1 MAKKGGALPAF
12 EELELIRAEGRVSVR
27 RFLARLGIPV
37 STWYHWRAAHLRGAP
52 VRRWPAPVVDPL
64 EPLAAQT
71 AARWSAWGHRKIW
84 AMLRADGVRVSRSSV
99 LRALA
104 RRGLLMPHRYQAERR
119 QLAVARRA
127 LFVAAPT
134 RRNRVWQTDF
144 TEYET
149 SRGGT
154 WRISPVVDYA
164 TKVCLAAPIS
174 GTTAARDAI
183 AAIEAAIRTAE
194 RLLGHALLEDCL
206 DPATGELVPLTIV
219 TDNGPA
225 YKSSD
230 FLHFIARHPELR
242 HVRTRH
248 HAPETNGVVERFNG
262 SLKYEHLYRL
272 EIADVIALADET
284 EAYRDLYNAIRPHEA
299 LGFATPLSRHLAEPV
314 ESHLSEPESVQILTR
329 DTHWRHRLL
338 PPSRTV
344 PTLHCRAA

>member
-1 MAKKGGALPAF
+1 MAKKGGALPAY
-12 EELELIRAEGRVSVR
+12 EELELIRAEGRVPVR
-27 RFLARLGIPV
+27 RFLARLGIPT
-37 STWYHWRAAHLRGAP
+37 STWYHWRAGYLRGRP
-52 VRRWPAPVVDPL
+52 VRRWPAPVVDAI
-64 EPLAAQT
+64 EEQAAQT
-71 AARWSAWGHRKIW
+71 AYRWSAWGHRKIW

-104 RRGLLMPHRYQAERR
+104 RRDLLMPVRYQAERR

-154 WRISPVVDYA
+154 WRIAPVVDYA
-164 TKVCLAAPIS
+164 TKLVLAVPVS

-183 AAIEAAIRTAE
+183 AAIVAAIAEAE
-194 RLLGHALLEDCL
+194 RLLGHPLLEDCI
-206 DPATGELVPLTIV
+206 DPVTGEIVPLTIV

-230 FLHFIARHPELR
+230 FLHFIAGRPELA

-248 HAPETNGVVERFNG
+248 HAPETNGVVERFNQT
-262 SLKYEHLYRL
+262 LKYEHLYRHEIPDAL
-272 EIADVIALADET
+272 ELHDQAGAF
-284 EAYRDLYNAIRPHEA
+284 RDLYNAIRPHEA
-299 LGFATPLSRHLAEPV
+299 LGFETPLSHYLATPEPHLYQAET
-314 ESHLSEPESVQILTR
+314 VQ
-329 DTHWRHRLL
+329 D
-338 PPSRTV
+338 S
-344 PTLHCRAA
+344 

>member
-1 MAKKGGALPAF
+1 MAKKRGALPAF
-12 EELELIRAEGRVSVR
+12 EELELIRAEGQLSVR

-37 STWYHWRAAHLRGAP
+37 STWYHWRAAHLRGEP
-52 VRRWPAPVVDPL
+52 VRRWPAPVVDRL
-64 EPLAAQT
+64 EPLAART
-71 AARWSAWGHRKIW
+71 AAQWSAWGHRKIW
-84 AMLRADGVRVSRSSV
+84 AMLRADGIHVSRSSV

-104 RRGLLMPHRYQAERR
+104 RRGLLMPVRYQAERR

-127 LFVAAPT
+127 LFVEAPT

-183 AAIEAAIRTAE
+183 AALETAIRAAE
-194 RLLGHALLEDCL
+194 RLLGHSLLEDCV
-206 DPATGELVPLTIV
+206 DRATGELSPLTIV

-225 YKSSD
+225 YKSTD
-230 FLHFIARHPELR
+230 FLHFIARRPELA

-272 EIADVIALADET
+272 EIADVIGLAEET
-284 EAYRDLYNAIRPHEA
+284 EAYRELYNGIRPHEA
-299 LGFATPLSRHLAEPV
+299 LDFATPLSRYLATPDKPHLFR
-314 ESHLSEPESVQILTR
+314 PESVQE
-329 DTHWRHRLL
+329 
-338 PPSRTV
+338 S
-344 PTLHCRAA
+344 